1 MDPMSPASPTSL
13 SPPASA
19 AGSAIAA
26 ATSMGAV
33 NLTVADLSRSR
44 AFYETA
50 LGLRMREADDGAL
63 AFGVPGGVELVRLYG
78 DPSAPALDR
87 RATGLYHLAILFPAR
102 LDLAHAL
109 ARLAEA
115 RWSLDGVAD
124 HLVSEALYLSDPDG
138 NGIELYRDR
147 PREEWQHVDG
157 QLQMATLPLD
167 LRDLADEL
175 SAAAG
180 PQATAPAGT
189 VMGHVHLQVASIPEA
204 EAFYH
209 GVLGFDVTTRGY
221 PGALFVSAGG
231 YHHHLGLNTWHSAG
245 SGPAAADAVGLR
257 SYEVVLPDRTELD
270 RVLDRVRS
278 AGLSLEPLSERSAAV
293 RDPSGNLVIL
303 ACR

>member
-1 MDPMSPASPTSL
+1 MSPSPTST
-13 SPPASA
+13 A
-19 AGSAIAA
+19 AAPSIAA
-26 ATSMGAV
+26 ATSLGAV
-33 NLTVADLSRSR
+33 SLTVSDLVRSR
-44 AFYETA
+44 AFYETG
-50 LGLRMREADDGAL
+50 LGLHVRELDDGGL
-63 AFGVPGGVELVRLYG
+63 AFGLPDGADLVRLYG
-78 DPSAPALDR
+78 DASASALDR
-87 RATGLYHLAILFPAR
+87 RATGLYHLAILYPSR

-109 ARLAEA
+109 ARLAQV

-147 PREEWQHVDG
+147 PRDEWSYADG

-167 LRDLADEL
+167 LQSLADEL
-175 SAAAG
+175 SVARV
-180 PQATAPAGT
+180 PQTQVPAGT
-189 VMGHVHLQVASIPEA
+189 TIGHVHLQVADIAQA

-245 SGPAAADAVGLR
+245 SGPAAPGSVGLR
-257 SYEVVLPDRTELD
+257 SYEIVLPARDELR
-270 RVLDRVRS
+270 RVLDRVQD
-278 AGLSLEPLSERSAAV
+278 AGLAPESESDGSATV

-303 ACR
+303 RCR

>member
-1 MDPMSPASPTSL
+1 MSQTSPSPTSA
-13 SPPASA
+13 PTAP
-19 AGSAIAA
+19 AIAA
-26 ATSMGAV
+26 DTSLGAIS
-33 NLTVADLSRSR
+33 LTVSDLARSR

-50 LGLRMREADDGAL
+50 LGLCMRELNDGGL
-63 AFGVPGGVELVRLYG
+63 AFAVPGGADLLRLYG
-78 DPSAPALDR
+78 DLSAPALDR
-87 RATGLYHLAILFPAR
+87 RATGLYHLAILFPSR

-147 PREEWQHVDG
+147 PRDEWSYVEG

-167 LRDLADEL
+167 LRGLADEL
-175 SAAAG
+175 SAAKG
-180 PQATAPAGT
+180 PQSAVPAGT
-189 VMGHVHLQVASIPEA
+189 VIGHVHLQVANIPDA

-245 SGPAAADAVGLR
+245 SGPAAPGTVGLR
-257 SYEVVLPDRTELD
+257 SYEVVLPERAELE
-270 RVLDRVRS
+270 RVLDRIRD
-278 AGLSLEPLSERSAAV
+278 AGLAIDTGGADPAAV
-293 RDPSGNLVIL
+293 RDPSGNLVL
-303 ACR
+303 LRCR

>member
-1 MDPMSPASPTSL
+1 MDPMSPSPAPTV
-13 SPPASA
+13 ATA
-19 AGSAIAA
+19 ATAAIAA
-26 ATSMGAV
+26 GTSLGAV
-33 NLTVADLSRSR
+33 SLTVTDLARSR

-50 LGLRMREADDGAL
+50 LGLSVREDDGAL
-63 AFGVPGGVELVRLYG
+63 AFGVPGGADLVRLHG

-87 RATGLYHLAILFPAR
+87 RATGLFHQAILFPTR

-115 RWSLDGVAD
+115 RWPLDGVAD

-147 PREEWQHVDG
+147 PRAQWRYDGG
-157 QLQMATLPLD
+157 QLQMATLALD
-167 LRDLADEL
+167 LRDLVGELDAAD
-175 SAAAG
+175 G

-189 VMGHVHLQVASIPEA
+189 TMGHVHLQVASIPDA

-245 SGPAAADAVGLR
+245 SAPAAPGSVGLR
-257 SYEVVLPDRTELD
+257 SYEVVLPDRAELQ
-270 RVLDRVRS
+270 RVLARVS
-278 AGLSLEPLSERSAAV
+278 DAGLVAERRSDDSVAV
-293 RDPSGNLVIL
+293 RDPSGNLVL
-303 ACR
+303 LLCR